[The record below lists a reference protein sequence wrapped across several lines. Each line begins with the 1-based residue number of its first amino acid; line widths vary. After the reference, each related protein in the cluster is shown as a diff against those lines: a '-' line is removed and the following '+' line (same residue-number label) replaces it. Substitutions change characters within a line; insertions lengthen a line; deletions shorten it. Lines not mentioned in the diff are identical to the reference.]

1 MNKRNLG
8 IFIKFTFAF
17 ITVGIIPLMILS
29 YLSISTVSN
38 QVERHTINNYEEI
51 LDYSSTRVSDIHQ
64 TYNYITKLM
73 YTYNLPEFGRV
84 HDVLNKQDQMSS
96 YRTERAID
104 DFLRT
109 LLNTDQFIKNVI
121 LVPSFDEVPRYHSCN
136 ANQFIRQNYTLFENH
151 QDQLKKNY
159 NQLTILPVHQD
170 DYFAN
175 TEGYVITFAR
185 NLLDSRS
192 IITENSTIQGTI
204 FIDIDLAAFEEIFND
219 LNFEQSDQV
228 YVLDEENQVI
238 YSNETELIG
247 KQLSGL
253 KNEISENQIQLTEN
267 VDELGWK
274 VVAEIER
281 KSLFDRLSGTLMVIH
296 IVIIGAMLALI
307 IVALFFS
314 RRFAQPISNM
324 TKLMKKVESGKLDER
339 LKMKRKDEIGQL
351 ADGLDHMLDSLN
363 QYIKKVYIAQI
374 NQKQAELNAL
384 RSQIQPHYLYN
395 TLEVIRMSAVDHD
408 ADDVA
413 EMIHYL
419 STQLKYIMEHNDDV
433 VPLDKELKYVE
444 AYLKLIAYRYEDR
457 IRYQI
462 NKDDSVS
469 AQQSIPKLTIQ
480 PIVENAIMHGLKEK
494 NGNGTIEVAIERKG
508 RNCLISVLDDGI
520 GMDKDTVQSLNHYLY
535 NEQVTIDKKNNGIG
549 LKNIHQRIFELYGN
563 QYGIEVESNKNI
575 GTLVKIILP
584 MQEVQ

>member
-1 MNKRNLG
+1 MKKRNLG

-51 LDYSSTRVSDIHQ
+51 LDYSSTRVADIYE

-84 HDVLNKQDQMSS
+84 HDVINKQDQMSS

-109 LLNTDQFIKNVI
+109 LLNTDQYIKNVT
-121 LVPSFDEVPRYHSCN
+121 LVPTFDRVPRYHSRN
-136 ANQFIRQNYTLFENH
+136 ANQFIQENYTLYEDH
-151 QDQLKKNY
+151 QDELEGNY

-175 TEGYVITFAR
+175 TKGYVITFAR
-185 NLLDSRS
+185 NLLDSRN
-192 IITENSTIQGTI
+192 IITENSDIQGTI
-204 FIDIDLAAFEEIFND
+204 FIDIDLAVFEEIFND
-219 LNFEQSDQV
+219 LNFEPSDQV
-228 YVLDEENQVI
+228 YVLDEENQII
-238 YSNETELIG
+238 YSSKTELIG
-247 KQLSGL
+247 KEMSGVV
-253 KNEISENQIQLTEN
+253 NEISDNHFQLTED

-274 VVAEIER
+274 VVAEMER
-281 KSLFDRLSGTLMVIH
+281 QSLFDRLSGTLKVIH

-314 RRFAQPISNM
+314 RRFAQPISQM
-324 TKLMKKVESGKLDER
+324 TKLMKKVESGKLDDR
-339 LKMKRKDEIGQL
+339 LTMKRKDEIGQL

-363 QYIKKVYIAQI
+363 QYISKVYIAQI

-395 TLEVIRMSAVDHD
+395 TLEVIRMSAVDQD
-408 ADDVA
+408 ADEVA

-433 VPLDKELKYVE
+433 VPLEKELKYVE
-444 AYLKLIAYRYEDR
+444 AYLNLIAYRYEDR

-462 NKDDSVS
+462 NKDDAVS
-469 AQQSIPKLTIQ
+469 SLQSLPKLTIQ

-494 NGNGTIEVAIERKG
+494 NGNGTIEVAIEKKDQ
-508 RNCLISVLDDGI
+508 CCVISVLDDGV
-520 GMDKDTVQSLNHYLY
+520 GMDHDAVNSLNSYLY
-535 NEQVTIDKKNNGIG
+535 NKQVTIDKKNNGIG

-563 QYGIEVESNKNI
+563 PFGIEIESNKYI
-575 GTLVKIILP
+575 GTQVRIILP
-584 MQEVQ
+584 IQEVQ